1 VPRYRFKAFNAEGV
15 VLDGEIGA
23 QTEREAAR
31 LLERRGLS
39 VLALDTQLA
48 AASGT
53 GRGVGTPLKARLRE
67 RRLQPRDIIL
77 ALHEL
82 STLLASGVGLA
93 EAVSAQTRSAHHPRL
108 LAAFEAMSASLRQG
122 QSFSQALLA
131 TGLPLPEYVATL
143 VRSGEKA
150 GQLGR
155 ALQDAVAQMEYDQ
168 SVRNEIR
175 QALTYPAILVLA
187 GVAAVV
193 LMFTFVVPKF
203 AALLNRAEDLPWL
216 AWAVLNAGMF
226 ARSYFWFL
234 LAGLGLAAVWLVR
247 GLRDPRTRAR
257 WYERLERVPV
267 LGTWRVESETAGWAR
282 ILSTLL
288 GNRVPLLDALTLAQ
302 AGVRA
307 PGRRARLEEVSRNV
321 RAGATLADSL
331 EEQATL
337 TATGYNLVRV
347 GERSGELPAMLQS
360 LARLCEESGRRRMKQ
375 FLALLEPLA
384 ILLIG
389 SAIGVIMI
397 GIILAIT
404 SANDIAI

>member
-1 VPRYRFKAFNAEGV
+1 MPRYAYKAFNADGG
-15 VLDGEIGA
+15 VLDGEISA
-23 QTEREAAR
+23 QSEREAAR
-31 LLERRGLS
+31 NLERRGLS
-39 VLALDTQLA
+39 VVSLAEMGGPA
-48 AASGT
+48 APGI
-53 GRGVGTPLKARLRE
+53 GHRLRE
-67 RRLQPRDIIL
+67 RRMRGSDLIL

-82 STLLASGVGLA
+82 STLLGSGVGLA

-108 LAAFEAMSASLRQG
+108 LAAFESMSAALRQG
-122 QSFSQALLA
+122 QSFSQALAA
-131 TGLPLPEYVATL
+131 TGLPLPEYVGTL

-168 SVRNEIR
+168 GVRNEIR
-175 QALTYPAILVLA
+175 QSLTYPAVL
-187 GVAAVV
+187 VAAGLGAIV

-203 AALLNRAEDLPWL
+203 ATLLQRAEDLPWL
-216 AWAVLNAGMF
+216 GWAVLSTGML
-226 ARSYFWFL
+226 AREYWWL
-234 LAGLGLAAVWLVR
+234 LLLGLAAVAVMAWR
-247 GLRDPRTRAR
+247 ALRDPAARAR
-257 WYERLERVPV
+257 AYEHMEHLPV
-267 LGTWRVESETAGWAR
+267 IGTWRVESETAGWAR
-282 ILSTLL
+282 ILATLL
-288 GNRVPLLDALTLAQ
+288 GNRVPLLDALSLAQ

-337 TATGYNLVRV
+337 TATGYNLIRV

-375 FLALLEPLA
+375 FLALLEPVA
-384 ILLIG
+384 ILVIG
-389 SAIGVIMI
+389 SVIGLIMI

>member
-1 VPRYRFKAFNAEGV
+1 MPRYRFKAFNAEGV

-39 VLALDTQLA
+39 VLALETQDVA
-48 AASGT
+48 AAGSAG
-53 GRGVGTPLKARLRE
+53 GHGIKARLRE
-67 RRLQPRDIIL
+67 RRLQPRDVIL

-82 STLLASGVGLA
+82 SILLTSGVGLA
-93 EAVSAQTRSAHHPRL
+93 EAVAAQNRSAHHPRL
-108 LAAFEAMSASLRQG
+108 LAAFESMSAALRQG

-131 TGLPLPEYVATL
+131 AGLPLPDYVGTL
-143 VRSGEKA
+143 VHSGEKA

-168 SVRNEIR
+168 SVRNEVR

-187 GVAAVV
+187 GLAAVV

-203 AALLNRAEDLPWL
+203 AALLDRAENLPWL

-226 ARSYFWFL
+226 ARSYFWL
-234 LAGLGLAAVWLVR
+234 LLILLGLGAAWLVR
-247 GLRDPRTRAR
+247 GLRNPAIRAR
-257 WYERLERVPV
+257 WYERLERLPV
-267 LGTWRVESETAGWAR
+267 LGTWRVESETAAWAR
-282 ILSTLL
+282 ILATLL
-288 GNRVPLLDALTLAQ
+288 GNRVPLLEALMLAQ

-307 PGRRARLEEVSRNV
+307 PGRRARLEEVARNV
-321 RAGATLADSL
+321 RGGGTLADSL
-331 EEQATL
+331 EEQSTL